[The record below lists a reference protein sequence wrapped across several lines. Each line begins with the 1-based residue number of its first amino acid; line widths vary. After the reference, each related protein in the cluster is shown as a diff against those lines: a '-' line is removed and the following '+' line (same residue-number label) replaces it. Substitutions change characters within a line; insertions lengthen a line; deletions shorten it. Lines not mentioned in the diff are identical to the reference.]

1 MTSPNRPL
9 NDVFLSLCKLAKSKG
24 YLYVLFFMFEDDLFV
39 PVSQIGEANPRLRLS
54 VKEAAMLLGVFIKEG
69 KDYLEEPEDVN
80 TLLQL
85 RRETYR
91 LLEEIHWAMN
101 EPLAQ
106 KMREAVGRMN
116 SGEEPH
122 FPNEEELSQAIYQRE
137 SFFYSN
143 EPAYDLEYLKF
154 APQKYKY
161 DKEWLRKNKDFDCD
175 EVSTI
180 AINILKFLDTKIQGI
195 QYVSKE
201 TVEEYVD
208 KKRKLKR
215 NPKSADKVRDYFALH
230 KYEGLLSAD
239 TEGDSE
245 NLDRINCHEL
255 CEILL
260 NLFTIDSEF
269 CRKQKGIGLLFSN
282 FSIEIK
288 HGINANFTE
297 PGKNNIISAKPIIK
311 IDNRY
316 LLPIPYLLF
325 QSIYESP
332 YYWLIEDAHYARIA
346 GSHIG
351 TASEDMVYNLLCPIF
366 GIKNTYRNV
375 LIKKNKETIT
385 DIDILCILDNKA
397 LCVQVKSKKLTEKAQ
412 IGDDSSYK
420 RDFKG
425 AISDAYNQGLICKKS
440 ILNKECDIC
449 ISKNDKLN
457 IQNIDEV
464 FLLCVTTGFYSAI
477 PNQVRLLLD
486 LADEKTTPVVLNVFD
501 LHLVTHYLTDSFE
514 FLYYIRQRIATNDY
528 YNANNETVLLSYHLS
543 NKLWKNP
550 QFNWA
555 TLDQSFANN
564 IDVDYPNIFNI
575 GASADNDTFTPT
587 CKWLSAPYRSLLLE
601 MRNCNVPRIV
611 DMIFD
616 MLDCSK
622 ESEILM
628 KAIYD
633 ARKRSFSN
641 HTIVSICMVF
651 DGGKLGITYTAS
663 YSLSLDDLQNQMS
676 VYSNY
681 HKYKNKA
688 DKWIGIASCVFHPY
702 LIEAIEYNTNPWVED
717 LKIEE
722 EIKELESMNNPIF
735 AVVPNKKKI
744 GRNELCPC
752 GSGLKYKYCHGKH

>member
-116 SGEEPH
+116 SGEGPH

-208 KKRKLKR
+208 KKRMLKR